1 MATVLFLV
9 HLILIAG
16 SDSYLFNRIKHER
29 NGIMKKYIYF
39 LMLFGVF
46 FPFFHKTAIVYDNWR
61 LCTTASKLIGIR
73 LYGLDSMRNL
83 LISALAA
90 LAAFFFTQ
98 LFIRWDSKN
107 KI

>member
-1 MATVLFLV
+1 
-9 HLILIAG
+9 
-16 SDSYLFNRIKHER
+16 
-29 NGIMKKYIYF
+29 MKKYIYF